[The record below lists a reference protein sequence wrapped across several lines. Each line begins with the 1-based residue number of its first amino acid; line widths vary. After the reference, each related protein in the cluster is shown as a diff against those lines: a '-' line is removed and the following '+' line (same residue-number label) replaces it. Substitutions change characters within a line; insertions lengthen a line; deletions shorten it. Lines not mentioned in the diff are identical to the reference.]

1 MKKIGLA
8 GGIGS
13 GKTFV
18 SDTFAEL
25 GAQIVDA
32 DVISRNVTALGAP
45 SVSVIAEYFGPEVLQ
60 EDGGLDRK
68 ALKDII
74 FNNAKDK
81 QWLEQLLHPI
91 IRNEI
96 IRQLENP
103 HCSYTILASP
113 LLFETNQNTL
123 VDKVITVDLPVELQ
137 LQRTRL
143 RDHNN
148 SMLIQKIINSQW
160 SREERLKASDF
171 IIDNSGSKESTIK
184 QVRNLH
190 KILTNL

>member
-96 IRQLENP
+96 IHQLEKP
-103 HCSYTILASP
+103 HNSYTILASP

-148 SMLIQKIINSQW
+148 SMLIQKIINNQW

-171 IIDNSGSKESTIK
+171 IIDNSGSKESTIR
-184 QVRNLH
+184 QVQNLH